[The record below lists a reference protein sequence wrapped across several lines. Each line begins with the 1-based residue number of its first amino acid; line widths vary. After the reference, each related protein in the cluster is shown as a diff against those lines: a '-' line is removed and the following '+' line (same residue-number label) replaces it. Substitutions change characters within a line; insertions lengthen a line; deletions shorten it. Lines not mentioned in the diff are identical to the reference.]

1 MREPDRTGGRP
12 LDVQISRQSG
22 QDALMSSP
30 THATLATFRMDLS
43 REAEQREGLT
53 RLIVPGVRSSP
64 GFVTG
69 CWTLDRATSE
79 SVVMITFD
87 SIEAAEALANN
98 VRANAPHQTAVGIEL
113 MSIRIVEVSA
123 SA

>member
-1 MREPDRTGGRP
+1 
-12 LDVQISRQSG
+12 
-22 QDALMSSP
+22 
-30 THATLATFRMDLS
+30 MDLS

-53 RLIVPGVRSSP
+53 RMIVPGVRSAP

-87 SIEAAEALANN
+87 SIEAAEALATN
-98 VRANAPHQTAVGIEL
+98 VRANAPHQMAVGIEL
-113 MSIRIVEVSA
+113 VSIRIVEVSA